1 MKKKRMYLIDLY
13 NDFVI
18 WYKYAKVTKS
28 NRAKLESN
36 NLRVDW
42 LGRIYTVINVPDELQ
57 NYPNIEMWVMQQLG
71 PFNNILIELG
81 IADYSFPEV
90 SKIEESNVNAYLVV
104 MYPELNNID
113 PWRII
118 LEIAKWAG
126 IFLLLKIGYN
136 LCLNYGVYQ
145 TISKFITTYV

>member
-1 MKKKRMYLIDLY
+1 MYLIDLY
-13 NDFVI
+13 NDFAI

-28 NRAKLESN
+28 NRAKLEKN

-42 LGRIYTVINVPDELQ
+42 LGRVYTVVNVPDDLQ

-71 PFNNILIELG
+71 PFNNVLIELG

-90 SKIEESNVNAYLVV
+90 SKIDEPGVNAYLVV

-126 IFLLLKIGYN
+126 IVLLLKIGYKF
-136 LCLNYGVYQ
+136 CINYNIF
-145 TISKFITTYV
+145 TAISNFIKSYV

>member
-1 MKKKRMYLIDLY
+1 MYLIDLY
-13 NDFVI
+13 NDFSI

-28 NRAKLESN
+28 NRDKLEKN

-42 LGRIYTVINVPDELQ
+42 LGRVYTVVNVPDDLQ

-71 PFNNILIELG
+71 PFNNVLIELG

-90 SKIEESNVNAYLVV
+90 SKIDEPGVNAYLVV

-126 IFLLLKIGYN
+126 LFLALKIAYK
-136 LCLNYGVYQ
+136 LCLNYGVFGA
-145 TISKFITTYV
+145 ISNFVKSYV